1 MPEAA
6 AGSERPAGVNLV
18 GFLRAEFGQ
27 GEVARRLASALELA
41 AIPYSTINH
50 ATNMHRE
57 AHDFAL
63 SPERDAPYD
72 TNLLCL
78 NAEHLLRFADGK
90 RRELLDGRYSV
101 GVWFWE
107 TSEFPDHLLPAFDL
121 VDEVWAASDFVAN
134 TLRLETW
141 KPVRTF
147 PLPVEVRHEQRL
159 SRADLGL
166 PPDRF
171 VFLFTFDFLST
182 TARKNPLG
190 LIEAFRL
197 AFEPGSGANLLL
209 KSINAKRCPQDLSEL
224 EQAAAGHPDIQLSDS
239 YVSQEH
245 MQALTAA
252 CDCYVS
258 LHRSEGFGL
267 GLAEAMAYGKPTIA
281 TGYSGNLEFMHES
294 NSYLVS
300 YRPAPVPPGAGPYP
314 EGATWA
320 DPDVEDAARLMRE
333 VVEDPDQAR
342 ERAER
347 GRATIELD
355 FSVERAAAFLRERL
369 AESHTGSSQR
379 PEPRTHAER
388 AIRFVSAG
396 PRVRWSA
403 PSRFG
408 PLGGWWRA
416 GLARA
421 LRPYTSRQREFES
434 AVANALVTGERR
446 LNELEDSLAAA
457 PYGTDPDLLRF
468 SLDDGTETIGYAER
482 GASPAPF
489 EEVFSGSE
497 DRVRDLRRSYL
508 TVIGDRQPI
517 LDLRSGRG
525 ELLDLLAE
533 AGLPASGVEAD
544 GALAARSRE
553 KGHEVV
559 EEDPLAYLSALPEGR
574 LGAVF
579 ASGLVEQLDFDDL
592 QRLLAQSRRA
602 LATGGALIFES
613 VNPHSVAGFK
623 TFWSDPRRSAPLF
636 PEVAVQLCRMAGFDS
651 AYTVF
656 PGGTGPLERDRRQQ
670 TMYAIVASKGTTST

>member
-1 MPEAA
+1 MTAAA
-6 AGSERPAGVNLV
+6 AGSTRPAGVNLV

-50 ATNMHRE
+50 PTNMHRE

-90 RRELLDGRYSV
+90 RREILDGRYSL

-134 TLRLETW
+134 TMRLETW

-147 PLPVEVRHEQRL
+147 PLPVEVRRDHRL
-159 SRADLGL
+159 SRTDLGL

-171 VFLFTFDFLST
+171 IFLFSFDFLST

-190 LIEAFRL
+190 LVHAFRH
-197 AFEPGSGANLLL
+197 AFEPGSGPILLL

-224 EQAAAGHPDIQLSDS
+224 EKAAAGHPDIQLSDS
-239 YVSQEH
+239 YVTQEH

-267 GLAEAMAYGKPTIA
+267 GLAEAMAYGKPAIA

-300 YRPAPVPPGAGPYP
+300 YQPAPVPPGAGPYP

-347 GRATIELD
+347 GRATIEQE

-369 AESHTGSSQR
+369 AEIHARSSQR

-388 AIRFVSAG
+388 AIRFVSTG

-408 PLGGWWRA
+408 ALGGWWRA
-416 GLARA
+416 GLGRA

-446 LNELEDSLAAA
+446 LNELEDLLGTA
-457 PYGTDPDLLRF
+457 PYVADPDLLRV
-468 SLDDGTETIGYAER
+468 SLDDGVETIGYAEQ
-482 GASPAPF
+482 GATARSF
-489 EEVFSGSE
+489 EEVFLGSE
-497 DRVRDLRRSYL
+497 DRVRDGRRPYL
-508 TVIGDRQPI
+508 ALIGDRRPV
-517 LDLRSGRG
+517 LDLSSGRG

-533 AGLPASGVEAD
+533 AGVPASGVEQNA
-544 GALAARSRE
+544 ALVARSRQ

-559 EEDPLAYLSALPEGR
+559 EQEALKHLSALPEGH

-579 ASGLVEQLDFDDL
+579 ASGLVEHLDFDDL
-592 QRLLAQSRRA
+592 ERLLTLARRA
-602 LATGGALIFES
+602 LATDGVLIVETI
-613 VNPHSVAGFK
+613 NPHSIAGFK
-623 TFWSDPRRSAPLF
+623 TFWTDPRRRAPLF
-636 PEVAVQLCRMAGFDS
+636 PEVAVQLCRIAGFAS
-651 AYTVF
+651 AYTLF
-656 PGGTGPLERDRRQQ
+656 PGGAGTLELDRRRQPL
-670 TMYAIVASKGTTST
+670 YAVVASKGTTSA